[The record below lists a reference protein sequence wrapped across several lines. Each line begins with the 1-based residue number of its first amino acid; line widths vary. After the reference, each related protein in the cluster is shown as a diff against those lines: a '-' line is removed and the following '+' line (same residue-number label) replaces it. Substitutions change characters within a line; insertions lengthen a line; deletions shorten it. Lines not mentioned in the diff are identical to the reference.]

1 MVGDSVSFF
10 KKNISVLSFHVLIRM
25 QSLLLIP
32 IIIKTS
38 GAATYGAYALLI
50 SLTAFIFGVSSLGV
64 GYRCKRL
71 LPSID
76 AYKERI
82 RIFFSQFTFQLI
94 TLSILTLILI
104 YLYPKFDEFF
114 FKGEFELQ
122 AWILL
127 PFLLI
132 HLIYSQ
138 LTDYFRYTHRIKI
151 FNYATVAQPYLF
163 ILYLLLY
170 WSIYDKIDVSILIIS
185 TLASSFLVAIVLIY
199 LALKEIGFKLQLSP
213 ISDIYKDMRLGF
225 PLTLSYIVDV
235 IIAMSDRYV
244 IAAFIGVSAVGYY
257 IPAYTIGMLII
268 VLAKVFGVVLPPM
281 VSRSID
287 SGDNMTSE
295 KIINISIKVYLIA
308 SIPFVVG
315 SLMFS
320 KQILALFT
328 TPEIADQAYI
338 ITPIV
343 AFGALFYG
351 LQLIISNVL
360 FVTMKTKLMFKVNF
374 YVAMLNLILNI
385 ILLYLFKEIVI
396 AAITTTISYI
406 FSLMYIFP
414 KVNRFWKISIDWIAV
429 YKAIFNSIIMGFF
442 LFWYISLSNGE
453 AMYGVADILIGV
465 LSSMLLYIVLSVV
478 TKILTKKEWSF

>member
-1 MVGDSVSFF
+1 
-10 KKNISVLSFHVLIRM
+10 M
-25 QSLLLIP
+25 QNLFLIP

-64 GYRCKRL
+64 GYRCRRL

-82 RIFFSQFTFQLI
+82 GIFFSQFTFQFI

-104 YLYPKFDEFF
+104 YLYPAFDEFF
-114 FKGEFELQ
+114 FKGEVELQ

-132 HLIYSQ
+132 HLFYSQ

-151 FNYATVAQPYLF
+151 FNYATATQPYLF
-163 ILYLLLY
+163 ILYVLLY
-170 WSIYDKIDVSILIIS
+170 WSIYEKIDVSILLIA
-185 TLASSFLVAIVLIY
+185 TLSSSFLVAIVLIY
-199 LALKEIGFKLQLSP
+199 LASKEIGFKLQLSP
-213 ISDIYKDMRLGF
+213 VSDIYKDMRLGF

-244 IAAFIGVSAVGYY
+244 IAAFIGVTAVGYY

-268 VLAKVFGVVLPPM
+268 ILAKVFGVVLPPM
-281 VSRSID
+281 MSKSID
-287 SGDNMTSE
+287 SGDKVTSE

-315 SLMFS
+315 SLMYS
-320 KQILALFT
+320 KQILAIFT

-360 FVTMKTKLMFKVNF
+360 FVTMKTKLMFKVNL
-374 YVAMLNLILNI
+374 YVAMLNLVLNL
-385 ILLYLFKEIVI
+385 ILLYLFKEIII

-414 KVNRFWKISIDWIAV
+414 KVNRFWKISIDWVAV
-429 YKAIFNSIIMGFF
+429 YKVIFNSIIMGFY
-442 LFWYISLSNGE
+442 LYWYISLSNGV
-453 AMYGVADILIGV
+453 AMHGIVDILIGI
-465 LSSMLLYIVLSVV
+465 LSSVSVYVALSVV
-478 TKILTKKEWSF
+478 TKVIKRQEITL

>member
-1 MVGDSVSFF
+1 
-10 KKNISVLSFHVLIRM
+10 M
-25 QSLLLIP
+25 QNLFLIP

-38 GAATYGAYALLI
+38 GAATYGAYALLT

-64 GYRCKRL
+64 GYRCRRL

-82 RIFFSQFTFQLI
+82 GIFFSQFTFQLI

-104 YLYPKFDEFF
+104 YLYPAFDEFF
-114 FKGEFELQ
+114 FKGEVELQ

-132 HLIYSQ
+132 HLFYSQ

-151 FNYATVAQPYLF
+151 FNYATATQPYLF
-163 ILYLLLY
+163 ILYVLLY
-170 WSIYDKIDVSILIIS
+170 WSIYEKIDVSILLIA
-185 TLASSFLVAIVLIY
+185 TLSSSFLVAIVLIY
-199 LALKEIGFKLQLSP
+199 LASKEIGFKLQLSP
-213 ISDIYKDMRLGF
+213 VSDIYKDMRLGF

-244 IAAFIGVSAVGYY
+244 IAAFIGVTAVGYY

-268 VLAKVFGVVLPPM
+268 ILAKVFGVVLPPM
-281 VSRSID
+281 MSRLID
-287 SGDNMTSE
+287 SGDKVTSE
-295 KIINISIKVYLIA
+295 KIINTSIKVYLIV
-308 SIPFVVG
+308 SIPFIVG
-315 SLMFS
+315 SFMLS
-320 KQILALFT
+320 KQILALLT

-360 FVTMKTKLMFKVNF
+360 FVTMKTKLMFKVNL
-374 YVAMLNLILNI
+374 YVAMLNLVLNL
-385 ILLYLFKEIVI
+385 ILLYLFKEIII

-414 KVNRFWKISIDWIAV
+414 KVNRFWKISIDWVAV
-429 YKAIFNSIIMGFF
+429 YKVIFNSIIMGFY
-442 LFWYISLSNGE
+442 LYWYISLSNGV
-453 AMYGVADILIGV
+453 AMHGIVDILIGI
-465 LSSMLLYIVLSVV
+465 LSSVSVYVALSVV
-478 TKILTKKEWSF
+478 TKVIKRQEITL